1 MYLFYY
7 NQKIMYLCSVIKNKA
22 LTLKKRFMDNEL
34 EKEIER
40 LKQKL
45 SDYLRIAKLIK
56 PSNEEY
62 ERQIDMMLDD
72 LIILLKKRK

>member
-1 MYLFYY
+1 
-7 NQKIMYLCSVIKNKA
+7 
-22 LTLKKRFMDNEL
+22 MDNEL

-62 ERQIDMMLDD
+62 ERQINMMLDD